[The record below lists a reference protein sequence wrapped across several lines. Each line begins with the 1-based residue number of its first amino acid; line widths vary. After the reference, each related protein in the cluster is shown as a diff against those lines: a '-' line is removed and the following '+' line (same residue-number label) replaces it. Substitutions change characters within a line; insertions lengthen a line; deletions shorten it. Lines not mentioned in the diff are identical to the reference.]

1 MVKIRFSV
9 ENLILAGLRIRVQ
22 VNTKVC
28 LLGKKY
34 NVVFTGFLQVGGTK
48 FTNASYG
55 PSELVTETYNYLL
68 ADS

>member
-34 NVVFTGFLQVGGTK
+34 NVVFTGFLQVGGINEP
-48 FTNASYG
+48 FG
-55 PSELVTETYNYLL
+55 PFGQRELVTETYNYFL